1 MIHDDTWFM
10 KNMDELIKTFHIDW
24 KLLIAQL
31 VNFGIVLWV
40 LYKFAIKPLSK
51 TMDART
57 EEIEKS
63 LEDAKK
69 IEASLA
75 QTETE
80 RQDKLDA
87 AKKDAQEIIEKAR
100 QQGERQGKTMVDDA
114 KREVQTVIAAAK
126 EQIAQ
131 EKQSMLRELK
141 AEVGTLVVKATAKVL
156 EKVTT
161 KEVDERLIE
170 ESLKEVKRQ

>member
-10 KNMDELIKTFHIDW
+10 KNMDELIKTFYIDW

-87 AKKDAQEIIEKAR
+87 AKKNTQKHI
-100 QQGERQGKTMVDDA
+100 
-114 KREVQTVIAAAK
+114 
-126 EQIAQ
+126 
-131 EKQSMLRELK
+131 
-141 AEVGTLVVKATAKVL
+141 
-156 EKVTT
+156 
-161 KEVDERLIE
+161 
-170 ESLKEVKRQ
+170 

>member
-1 MIHDDTWFM
+1 MVQRMGSAFTAGQF
-10 KNMDELIKTFHIDW
+10 ETGLTQTLEEVSS
-24 KLLIAQL
+24 LLVEHYPA
-31 VNFGIVLWV
+31 
-40 LYKFAIKPLSK
+40 
-51 TMDART
+51 T
-57 EEIEKS
+57 
-63 LEDAKK
+63 
-69 IEASLA
+69 
-75 QTETE
+75 
-80 RQDKLDA
+80 
-87 AKKDAQEIIEKAR
+87 
-100 QQGERQGKTMVDDA
+100 QGERQGKTMVDDA